1 MPELPEVESIKR
13 SLEPLIVGSVI
24 TKTLV
29 NQIKIVCGRTTK
41 RIEDHTKLK
50 QFLTLP
56 IGHRVNSLQR
66 IAKNIIITLDNESV
80 FVIHLKM
87 TGQLLFAKSSTDPKL
102 TNKHSHVILELDNGF
117 LIFNDVRKFGY
128 FMYHSSLAE
137 AYSIGHF
144 ADLGADPIN
153 DNCGFEEF
161 WNKLKIKKK
170 PLKTALLEQ
179 KIVVGIG
186 NIYSDEICFA
196 SGVLPSRLCNA
207 LSREQGLEL
216 YKNINTILNRAIELK
231 GSSISD
237 YVLADGSKG
246 QYSKEHKVYG
256 HKSKPCFV
264 CTSPL
269 LSTKIAGRTTVYC
282 QKCQI

>member
-13 SLEPLIVGSVI
+13 SLVPLIVGSII

-29 NQIKIVCGRTTK
+29 NQIKIISGRTTK
-41 RIEDHTKLK
+41 RIEDQSKVK
-50 QFLTLP
+50 EFLTLP
-56 IGHRVNSLQR
+56 IGHKIASLQR

-87 TGQLLFAKSSTDPKL
+87 TGQLLFAKSSTDPKI
-102 TNKHSHVILELDNGF
+102 TSKHSHLILELNIGF

-137 AYSIGHF
+137 AYSMGHF
-144 ADLGADPIN
+144 ADLGVDPIN
-153 DNCGFEEF
+153 DNFGFEEF
-161 WNKLKIKKK
+161 WNKLKTKKK

-196 SGVLPSRLCNA
+196 SGVLPSRFCNT
-207 LSREQGLEL
+207 LTREQGLEL
-216 YKNINTILNRAIELK
+216 YKNIKTILSRAIELK

-256 HKSKPCFV
+256 RSSKPCYS
-264 CTSPL
+264 CTSSL
-269 LSTKIAGRTTVYC
+269 LRTKIAGRTTVYC